1 MVSAIVFLL
10 CSRASRVGFLGAL
23 CCREHGHECKL
34 SARGRQRSF
43 KLFFKLQEEGGG
55 SEVLAFNFYYTNCP
69 APIQFMVHTW
79 WWWLTMVVCRGQRLS
94 ATAVLLPS
102 NVFVFVSFLIHF
114 CCIFLHLWTD
124 RFYMIVDVPRHGDIK
139 CRRSGLG
146 LCWALLLTMAYR
158 VLSPHSIFITMTA
171 QYQEWKHYIE
181 QFTRPLQNIMASF
194 DSQCFV
200 GQM

>member
-69 APIQFMVHTW
+69 AKLQCPRAPCPIQTMVHTW
-79 WWWLTMVVCRGQRLS
+79 WWLTNDHGRVQRLS

-102 NVFVFVSFLIHF
+102 NVFLSFLIHY

-124 RFYMIVDVPRHGDIK
+124 RFYTWLSHDTATLSAGGVDLETAEHF
-139 CRRSGLG
+139 SSH
-146 LCWALLLTMAYR
+146 WLTKFY
-158 VLSPHSIFITMTA
+158 PHTPFSSRWQHSM
-171 QYQEWKHYIE
+171 ENE
-181 QFTRPLQNIMASF
+181 NINFMASF